1 MRTKNKSKENKSKIR
16 NILKIVF
23 LLIIV
28 GVAIVF
34 LKKDKKVDEEK
45 PRDCVQVDV
54 KNHLYREQCLE
65 EGRAITDKKV
75 REY

>member
-23 LLIIV
+23 LLII
-28 GVAIVF
+28 G
-34 LKKDKKVDEEK
+34 
-45 PRDCVQVDV
+45 
-54 KNHLYREQCLE
+54 
-65 EGRAITDKKV
+65 AITDKKV